1 MTSPGQDNRTP
12 VENPPPEPPVR
23 SQDEQVERTGR
34 VPEVTGEPPEPPPE
48 HGRKKTRSRGFFMG
62 RHHQMTQR
70 GHRAKPAHPAIR
82 ASARA
87 WNDQ

>member
-34 VPEVTGEPPEPPPE
+34 VPEVTGEPPEPPPADGE
-48 HGRKKTRSRGFFMG
+48 G
-62 RHHQMTQR
+62 
-70 GHRAKPAHPAIR
+70 
-82 ASARA
+82 
-87 WNDQ
+87 